1 MTGARPVTMSRPS
14 VFPFSQA
21 SVTGTL
27 QAPSLVRCGRH
38 WRAVLPAATF
48 TLVFFLTTSQNAL
61 PCSRTNGGRRRS
73 HLPPEVGRQA
83 PPLHRPRR
91 DPRHAHANALTDS
104 ASSPSA
110 DSNGSFGTSVG
121 AQRTTTVVLGPRSAP
136 SGPPAA
142 TPLTATAAAPQAPT
156 RPGSKASTPRLVA
169 SLPTHHTSVPRSP
182 SSSTQVG
189 VLVSCAASQQTR
201 TERR

>member
-1 MTGARPVTMSRPS
+1 VLYRDEARDGERDRDARTAEAPPS
-14 VFPFSQA
+14 A
-21 SVTGTL
+21 SIPPQERMQGLRGRFIL
-27 QAPSLVRCGRH
+27 QDRRVS
-38 WRAVLPAATF
+38 
-48 TLVFFLTTSQNAL
+48 SL

-73 HLPPEVGRQA
+73 HPPPEVGRQV

-91 DPRHAHANALTDS
+91 DPRHAHANANARIRHRRHL
-104 ASSPSA
+104 
-110 DSNGSFGTSVG
+110 
-121 AQRTTTVVLGPRSAP
+121 RTPTVVLGPRSAP